1 MCRSGSFSSR
11 GQEKRQLKSQGTSK
25 IDNICSAHM
34 KVQQNIHTNK
44 VVVTYVSKHWNHK
57 MQLAH
62 LPIPQSARLSIASH
76 LQQGVPIL
84 TILDKIRDGE
94 SAQLGREHL
103 INPQE
108 IHNIRRQLNLYAV
121 EKHRLDTASIL
132 HWVTELK
139 QQDYDPVLCYKSQG
153 EESDN
158 LRSDDFLLG
167 GCIKF
172 LVFNEI
178 SGRRL
183 ER

>member
-1 MCRSGSFSSR
+1 M
-11 GQEKRQLKSQGTSK
+11 
-25 IDNICSAHM
+25 
-34 KVQQNIHTNK
+34 
-44 VVVTYVSKHWNHK
+44 
-57 MQLAH
+57 AH

-76 LQQGVPIL
+76 LQQGVPML
-84 TILDKIRDGE
+84 TILDKICDGE

-139 QQDYDPVLCYKSQG
+139 QQDYDPVLCYKTQG

-167 GCIKF
+167 GCIK
-172 LVFNEI
+172 LLAYNCKKSVVV
-178 SGRRL
+178 G
-183 ER
+183 